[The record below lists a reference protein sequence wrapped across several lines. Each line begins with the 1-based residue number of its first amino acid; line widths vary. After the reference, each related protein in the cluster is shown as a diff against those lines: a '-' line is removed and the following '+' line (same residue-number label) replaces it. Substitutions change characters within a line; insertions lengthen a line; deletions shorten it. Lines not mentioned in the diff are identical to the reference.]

1 MPFYGNKKGCSTEAL
16 ITKDPHKSNNKRL
29 HITVSICGRPK
40 YVVYTPKLS
49 GLVNANAKAALT
61 KVSAD
66 QMGFSMV
73 ES

>member
-1 MPFYGNKKGCSTEAL
+1 VEAV
-16 ITKDPHKSNNKRL
+16 ITKVPHKSNDKRL
-29 HITVSICGRPK
+29 YITVSISGRLK

-49 GLVNANAKAALT
+49 ALVNANAKAALT